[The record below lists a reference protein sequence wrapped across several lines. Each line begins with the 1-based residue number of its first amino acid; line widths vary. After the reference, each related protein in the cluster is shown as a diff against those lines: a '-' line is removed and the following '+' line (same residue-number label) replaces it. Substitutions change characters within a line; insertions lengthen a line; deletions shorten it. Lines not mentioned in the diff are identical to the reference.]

1 MKIVGVIPARYQ
13 SSRFP
18 GKPLVDLNGT
28 PMIIR
33 VAKIVEKA
41 LGKENTYIAT
51 DDCRIKDVVES
62 HGFKAVMTSSD
73 CLTGT
78 DRVYDFSKQVTA
90 DIYVNV
96 QGDEPLLNHKDIQK
110 IIDIKKENM
119 NSVINGMCSLTPD
132 EDPHNVN
139 IPKVVTNKFNDL
151 LYMSRLAVPGI
162 KIMKKGLQPDYK
174 KQVCIYAFSQEELEA
189 YGSQQVK
196 AVFEGFEDIE
206 ILRFFDLNIPVKMVK
221 TSGSSLAVD
230 VLEDVAKV
238 EAELIKLEGKNDKN
252 RIVGF

>member
-18 GKPLVDLNGT
+18 GKPLVDLNGV

-33 VAKIVEKA
+33 VANIVEKC
-41 LGKENTYIAT
+41 LGKDNTYVAT
-51 DDCRIKDVVES
+51 DDNRIKEVVEF
-62 HGFKAVMTSSD
+62 HGFKAIMTSSD

-78 DRVYDFSKQVTA
+78 DRVYDFSKQIKA

-110 IIDIKKENM
+110 IINTKKINM
-119 NSVINGMCSLTPD
+119 KSVINGMCSLTSD
-132 EDPHNVN
+132 ENPHNVN

-162 KIMKKGLQPDYK
+162 KNFKNNVQPDYK
-174 KQVCIYAFSQEELEA
+174 KQVCIYAFSQEELQA
-189 YGSQQVK
+189 YGSQK
-196 AVFEGFEDIE
+196 EKSVFEGFEDIE
-206 ILRFFDLNIPVKMVK
+206 ILRFFDLNIPIKMVE

-230 VLEDVAKV
+230 ILEDVAKV
-238 EAELIKLEGKNDKN
+238 EAVLINIEGKL
-252 RIVGF
+252 RV